1 MPIHDASLSRRLA
14 RMQVWRRRTWAAA
27 AVCAALAAP
36 TGAAFAA
43 QSVADQISQ
52 MLEQGHLGQA
62 ASAAQAH
69 LRDHPQD
76 VQVRFLQGVIATEQG
91 DERRAIELF
100 TALTREYPTLPEP
113 YNNLA
118 VLYAAQGE
126 HDKAVQTLEAAIR
139 TSPSYATAHANLGD
153 LYAQMASEA
162 YSRALQLD
170 SSRQDLAPKLSL
182 IREIVPVG
190 AAAAQPAAPT
200 VVAQADTGAAA
211 AQVSQAQAARAAQ
224 EQAAREQAAREEAAR
239 AQAARQEAERQAQ
252 ALAAQQQ
259 AEREQAEQEQ
269 AERQRA
275 QAAQQA
281 ALARAAQE
289 QAAADA
295 EAKAR
300 AERARAEMRRTEAA
314 AAAAAQTPD
323 TAAPDQAVNAQVEA
337 AVRNWAR
344 AWAAQDIDAYLA
356 AYSPNFQPAD
366 GSSLPAWR
374 EQRHARIVGRA
385 PITVELTNLR
395 VDVDGDKATA
405 RFRQFY
411 SSGSFRATTRKTL
424 QLVLEQDQWRI
435 VSERTGS

>member
-1 MPIHDASLSRRLA
+1 M
-14 RMQVWRRRTWAAA
+14 
-27 AVCAALAAP
+27 CAALAAP
-36 TGAAFAA
+36 TGTALAA

-91 DERRAIELF
+91 DDRRAIELF

-190 AAAAQPAAPT
+190 TAAAQPAAPT

-211 AQVSQAQAARAAQ
+211 ARAAQEQAALAAQ
-224 EQAAREQAAREEAAR
+224 EQAAREEAVREQAAQQEAA
-239 AQAARQEAERQAQ
+239 RQAQ

-259 AEREQAEQEQ
+259 AEREQAEREQ

-281 ALARAAQE
+281 ARERAAQE

-314 AAAAAQTPD
+314 AAAAAAQTPD
-323 TAAPDQAVNAQVEA
+323 TAAPDQAIQAQVEA

-366 GSSLPAWR
+366 GSSLAAWR

-385 PITVELTNLR
+385 PITVELSNLR
-395 VDVDGDKATA
+395 VDVEGDKATA
-405 RFRQFY
+405 RFRQLY